1 MKSIS
6 QTVLGVQ
13 DFRLLWLGE
22 AVSALG
28 DQFALVALPWLA
40 LVLTSSALALGSV
53 LALMAI
59 PRALLMLVGG
69 VYVDRLSPRRVMLAS
84 NVARLLAVGALG
96 LIVLADGARLWTLY
110 AFALAFGVADA
121 FFFPAQNSIV
131 PALVTEAQLQQA
143 NGIIQGTGQL
153 AVFIGPALA
162 GIVIAA
168 LGSSGATPGS
178 PGIAAALLLDA
189 ITFMVSLVTLLSIRG
204 GSDGSTDHESLV
216 QATKQGIGFVWNSPT
231 LRFAVLNVMAI
242 NALVVG
248 PFDVGVPMIAY
259 TRLPEGAEAYG
270 MLMSALGGG
279 SLLGMIVAAALPG
292 LRPSAFGT
300 VVMAILALTGVGLA
314 SLATVQTLMLALGVA
329 AVIGLATG
337 YGNLMLITWA
347 QQRIPQSLM
356 GRVISLVGLGTMGLI
371 PVSQVIAGA
380 AVQLSLTATLTVA
393 GGLMALIT
401 LASIATGTVRS
412 MGLVPTV
419 SEMADKDGKTSAS
432 ETYSLHR

>member
-1 MKSIS
+1 MNSLS
-6 QTVLGVQ
+6 QTVLGIK

-22 AVSALG
+22 AISALG

-40 LVLTSSALALGSV
+40 LVLTGSALALGSV

-84 NVARLLAVGALG
+84 NAVRLLAVGALG
-96 LIVLADGARLWTLY
+96 LIVLTGGARLWVLY
-110 AFALAFGVADA
+110 VFALVFGIADA

-131 PALVTEAQLQQA
+131 PALVTEARLQQA

-153 AVFIGPALA
+153 AVFIGPGLA
-162 GIVIAA
+162 GIVISA
-168 LGSSGATPGS
+168 LGGSGAS
-178 PGIAAALLLDA
+178 PDLTGIAAALLVDA
-189 ITFMVSLVTLLSIRG
+189 ITFLVSLVTLLVIRG
-204 GSDGSTDHESLV
+204 GSDGNADNESV
-216 QATKQGIGFVWNSPT
+216 VESIKQGIGFVWNSPT
-231 LRFAVLNVMAI
+231 LRFAVLIVMAI

-259 TRLPEGAEAYG
+259 TRLSEGAKAYG

-292 LRPSAFGT
+292 LRPAAFGT

-314 SLATVQTLMLALGVA
+314 SLAVVQTFMLALGLT

-380 AVQLSLTATLTVA
+380 AVQLSLTAMLTVA
-393 GGLMALIT
+393 GGMMALIT
-401 LASIATGTVRS
+401 LASILTGTVRG
-412 MGLVPTV
+412 MGFVPTV
-419 SEMADKDGKTSAS
+419 GEMATKDGKTAAGKAP
-432 ETYSLHR
+432 SLRS